1 KFFQR
6 IFGIALFSLFIVFG
20 YKFYAKMKSV
30 MKLSKTLPDYLK
42 NIFGEKPRMNLN
54 MTFNSLEIKLIFS
67 KETLAKEDD
76 LENTVL
82 EYIEDF
88 YPALSLRR
96 LNIDIEA
103 EEVETEDLE
112 TKGSEDKT
120 EKEETREKEDKE

>member
-1 KFFQR
+1 MKKFFQKV
-6 IFGIALFSLFIVFG
+6 FGLAFFSLVIVFG

-54 MTFNSLEIKLIFS
+54 MTFNTLEIKLIFS
-67 KETLAKEDD
+67 KETLAKEED
-76 LENTVL
+76 LEDTVL

-88 YPALSLRR
+88 YPALSLRH

-103 EEVETEDLE
+103 EEEPEVEDVV
-112 TKGSEDKT
+112 SEDESSK
-120 EKEETREKEDKE
+120 KEEE